1 MRLAALLLAA
11 AVAFPLIQARAEAP
25 GDIYLGYYREDPAT
39 NPEDPT
45 IGALYLTL
53 PKSDEAFSG
62 AMFFTYVGCQSSN
75 VGRLEGRKS
84 GAGLAGEWSGTVD
97 GTAQHGHFS
106 GSAAAEGVYA
116 GVYDVAGG
124 KQHVEIPNCISYYI
138 APKGT
143 FELFVP
149 GRAEP
154 AGTAVSLQNG
164 MARWP
169 SAAGA
174 VMTLVFVL
182 DADKAAGTG
191 NAVVW
196 QTLLPGNLSS
206 ADLAAARL
214 KSGGH
219 YVLAVASVG
228 GRFERLSFASTRF
241 TQP

>member
-1 MRLAALLLAA
+1 MRLAAFLLAA
-11 AVAFPLIQARAEAP
+11 AAAFPVIQAQAEAP
-25 GDIYLGYYREDPAT
+25 EDIYLGYYREDPAT

-45 IGALYLTL
+45 IGALYLAL
-53 PKSDEAFSG
+53 PKSDDAFSG
-62 AMFFTYVGCQSSN
+62 SMFFTYVGCQSSN
-75 VGRLEGRKS
+75 VGRLEGRKT
-84 GAGLAGEWSGTVD
+84 GPGLAGEWSGTVD

-106 GSAAAEGVYA
+106 GSAGANGVYA
-116 GVYDVAGG
+116 GAYDVAGG
-124 KQHVEIPNCISYYI
+124 KQHVEIANCISYFI

-154 AGTAVSLQNG
+154 AGAAVSLQNG
-164 MARWP
+164 TARWP

-182 DADKAAGTG
+182 DADKAAGGG

-196 QTLLPGNLSS
+196 QTLLPGSQSS
-206 ADLAAARL
+206 ADLAPARL
-214 KSGGH
+214 ASGH
-219 YVLAVASVG
+219 RYVLAVASVG
-228 GRFERLSFASTRF
+228 GRFERLAFASTPF